1 MNGFMLCVV
10 VQVCLMFGMAGIF
23 WPEKFMSV
31 FDVLMYPWAAT
42 HKGVRANGV
51 AAIALSVLLLLGMVV
66 GAR

>member
-1 MNGFMLCVV
+1 MKGLGICVV
-10 VQVCLMFGMAGIF
+10 VQVCLMFGMAGLF

-42 HKGVRANGV
+42 HKGVRANGA

-66 GAR
+66 GVR

>member
-1 MNGFMLCVV
+1 MKGLGLCIV
-10 VQVCLMFGMAGIF
+10 VQVCLMFGMAGLF

-42 HKGVRANGV
+42 HKGVRANGL
-51 AAIALSVLLLLGMVV
+51 AAIALSMLLLLGMVA

>member
-1 MNGFMLCVV
+1 MKGIGLCVV
-10 VQVCLMFGMAGIF
+10 VQVCLILGMAWVF

-31 FDVLMYPWAAT
+31 FDVLMFPWAAT